1 MGTPM
6 HNAMNCAECLL
17 QTRPV
22 YFVADTTSVLCCR
35 HDQATVE
42 VTVEVTVEITV
53 EVRVRGCFF
62 AVVEGYSRE

>member
-1 MGTPM
+1 M

-42 VTVEVTVEITV
+42 ATIEVTV